1 MKIPTQHHQAKTK
14 EKNMSTLVRYMKDN
28 KGRTRGCIVC
38 TGKDPKY
45 GKGNMYAYKIGI
57 SFCNPKDNFDK
68 KTALNIAIGRA
79 KNSSINANVPKNM
92 AAILHDE
99 WDRMLVRA
107 RKYYK

>member
-1 MKIPTQHHQAKTK
+1 MG
-14 EKNMSTLVRYMKDN
+14 TLVRYMKDT

-45 GKGNMYAYKIGI
+45 SNMYAYNMYAYNIGI

>member
-1 MKIPTQHHQAKTK
+1 
-14 EKNMSTLVRYMKDN
+14 MKDN

-99 WDRMLVRA
+99 WDHIYLWITSINVKSLIMVLIS
-107 RKYYK
+107 RKTSS